1 MTIERYF
8 YSGLSTL
15 ALLAGVWGLLDGQ
28 DIETLL
34 RGGFMALLGATG
46 LSVEVIRAMRGDV
59 RSIRWSVDRAADAYL
74 RSVAKRGG
82 DDPPPRIPDRE
93 DGVMYARTAQPPP

>member
-1 MTIERYF
+1 MTIERYV
-8 YSGLSTL
+8 YSGLSSL

-28 DIETLL
+28 DIATLL

-46 LSVEVIRAMRGDV
+46 LSVEVLRSMRGDV
-59 RSIRWSVDRAADAYL
+59 KSIRFSVDAAADAYL

-82 DDPPPRIPDRE
+82 DDPPPRVPGE
-93 DGVMYARTAQPPP
+93 EGTMYARNALPRT